1 MALKTD
7 YSDDIFEGNRK
18 YKINQDAEGKYEILD
33 STNYTKVGDTF
44 SAEDINATNTAIN
57 NLASTKNF
65 ILLASN
71 WSNTAPF
78 TQEVAVAGVKSS
90 DSSVVGLDTSN
101 HINNAQYVR
110 LMKKAW
116 SCVDRIESLE
126 GKIRAYCANK
136 KPVADIYL
144 TAKGV

>member
-1 MALKTD
+1 MAKIKTD
-7 YSDDIFEGNRK
+7 
-18 YKINQDAEGKYEILD
+18 EIRRFKTTDRVHADLF
-33 STNYTKVGDTF
+33 NNML
-44 SAEDINATNTAIN
+44 EDLIN
-57 NLASTKNF
+57 NDKEIARSLEIKNF
-65 ILLASN
+65 VLLASN